1 MSLLVYL
8 GIGIVI
14 AVVDGGWLSRGEHSD
29 LEEAFAVTL
38 FWPGYL
44 ASILLIFCFAA
55 LVQAMIWLMKG
66 T

>member
-14 AVVDGGWLSRGEHSD
+14 AVVDGGWLSREHSD
-29 LEEAFAVTL
+29 LEEAFAVAL

-44 ASILLIFCFAA
+44 VSILLIFCFAA

>member
-14 AVVDGGWLSRGEHSD
+14 AAVDGGWLGRGERSD
-29 LEEAFAVTL
+29 IEEAFAVTL

-44 ASILLIFCFAA
+44 VSILLIFCFAA
-55 LVQAMIWLMKG
+55 LVQAMIWIMKG